1 MVGRLRAR
9 TRAWFLKPRSARV
22 PLPGVLALHGHGGSM
37 VYGKETKADG
47 PARTPPIVSA
57 RRSANYGSRAFANE
71 LAKGGFVV
79 LAHDAFL
86 WSSRRFPL
94 EDMPEPMR
102 RSAEAEQNLALADGV
117 PDDVA
122 LYDAAAHHHEHLVEK
137 YCRLLGMTLAGVVA
151 REDRVTASYL
161 LSGPDVS
168 EGGLGRDWQGHY
180 GPATSDPLRLS
191 RRKRL
196 AAILWD

>member
-1 MVGRLRAR
+1 MA
-9 TRAWFLKPRSARV
+9 PRSRSAV
-22 PLPGVLALHGHGGSM
+22 FA
-37 VYGKETKADG
+37 
-47 PARTPPIVSA
+47 PIVSA

-168 EGGLGRDWQGHY
+168 EGGLGCVIGRVIM
-180 GPATSDPLRLS
+180 ALPLPTLS
-191 RRKRL
+191 ASAVGRG
-196 AAILWD
+196 